1 MIEIVEL
8 ALPLLA
14 GAPLLIGGALFAV
27 PKGHRVRQIVG
38 VMTLAGLLAA
48 SVLLVVLTADGTVLA
63 HQVGLWPVG
72 VAIPFAVDLFSA
84 LLLTVAALV
93 SLVGAQY
100 LIATGEARESSS
112 IPLLLVLAGGVAG
125 AFVTADLFN
134 LFVFIEVMLLP
145 SYGLLLVLSR
155 RSSVAGARL
164 FVTVNLL
171 ASTLFLAGVGLVYAV
186 AGTVNLGELAGAA
199 DDPAV
204 ALASGVMLA
213 GIAIKAAVFP
223 VHGWLVRSYTTA
235 TPAITAIF
243 SAIHTKA
250 AVYVIIRVYAVMFE
264 GADAWQPVLIGI
276 AAITALVGAAAALG
290 ERTMRSALV
299 FQMVSGIG
307 VILLGVALF
316 TPLALTAAIA
326 YMVHHMISKATIFLA
341 TGAIEQTYGTGRID
355 ELGGL
360 RTREP
365 LITAAFIIGA
375 LSLVGLPPFS
385 GFVAKVA
392 VVLGAVDADAI
403 VVAVIVLVVSALALV
418 AVLLIWA
425 GVFNGKRDP
434 DLEHRA
440 AAARLRRRAGLLD
453 DDPVAETAVE
463 EEVSAMLERHGSEH
477 EADGDETHETR
488 GTRIPFALALP
499 ALQLALVVV
508 VLGVGGELLLSLS
521 QTAAAGLIDTAA
533 YIEAVLGR

>member
-1 MIEIVEL
+1 MTALIEL

-14 GAPLLIGGALFAV
+14 GIPLLVGGLLFAV
-27 PKGHRVRQIVG
+27 PSLHGLRQSVG
-38 VMTLAGLLAA
+38 MVTLTGLLGAG
-48 SVLLVVLTADGTVLA
+48 VLLVVLTADGSVLA

-72 VAIPFAVDLFSA
+72 IAIPFAVDLFSA
-84 LLLTVAALV
+84 LLLTVTAVIALI
-93 SLVGAQY
+93 GAQY
-100 LIATGEARESSS
+100 LIAAGQGREASS

-125 AFVTADLFN
+125 ALVTADLFN
-134 LFVFIEVMLLP
+134 LFVFVEVMLLP

-155 RSSVAGARL
+155 RGSVAGARL

-204 ALASGVMLA
+204 ALAAAVMLA
-213 GIAIKAAVFP
+213 GIAVKAAVFP
-223 VHGWLVRSYTTA
+223 VHGWLARTYTTA

-243 SAIHTKA
+243 SAVHTKA
-250 AVYVIIRVYAVMFE
+250 AVYVIYRVYAVMFE
-264 GADAWQPVLIGI
+264 GAETWQPVLLAI
-276 AAITALVGAAAALG
+276 ATVTAVVGAAAALG
-290 ERTMRSALV
+290 ERSLRSLLV

-326 YMVHHMISKATIFLA
+326 YMIHHMISKASLFL
-341 TGAIEQTYGTGRID
+341 TVGAIEETYGTGRLD

-365 LITAAFIIGA
+365 LITTAFVIGA

-392 VVLGAVDADAI
+392 VVLGAAEAGAI
-403 VVAVIVLVVSALALV
+403 LVVVVVLAVSALALV
-418 AVLLIWA
+418 AVLLVWA
-425 GVFNGKRDP
+425 QVFNGKRNA
-434 DLEHRA
+434 EVERRA
-440 AAARLRRRAGLLD
+440 AAARIRRRRGLLD
-453 DDPVAETAVE
+453 DESVDAEAIDVE
-463 EEVSAMLERHGSEH
+463 VDEALAAHGPPRG
-477 EADGDETHETR
+477 ADGDDPHDHR
-488 GTRIPFALALP
+488 GTRIPLRLALP
-499 ALQLALVVV
+499 SLQLAVLVVG
-508 VLGVGGELLLSLS
+508 LGLGGEPLLSLS
-521 QTAAAGLIDTAA
+521 ATAAAGLIDISG
-533 YIEAVLGR
+533 YVEAVIGQ